1 MRLIIIFSFQS
12 FLNIMS
18 VRTILYLNYSHPVQ
32 VLSSNRQCNH
42 CYFSLDITTF
52 AIICHWEFCNP
63 KPWISFILFLIAI
76 ISQYNF
82 VIITIQNDTY
92 NFVIITIQNDT
103 MKFKYLFYHWYDKGW
118 ILNNISEIQELD
130 GHVESNIVLFSVC
143 VRINSHALSHNG

>member
-42 CYFSLDITTF
+42 CCFSLDITTF
-52 AIICHWEFCNP
+52 AIISHWEFCNP

-76 ISQYNF
+76 FSQNTF
-82 VIITIQNDTY
+82 VIITIK
-92 NFVIITIQNDT
+92 NDT

-118 ILNNISEIQELD
+118 ILNNIFEIQELD
-130 GHVESNIVLFSVC
+130 RHVESNIVLFSVC
-143 VRINSHALSHNG
+143 IRINSDALSHNG